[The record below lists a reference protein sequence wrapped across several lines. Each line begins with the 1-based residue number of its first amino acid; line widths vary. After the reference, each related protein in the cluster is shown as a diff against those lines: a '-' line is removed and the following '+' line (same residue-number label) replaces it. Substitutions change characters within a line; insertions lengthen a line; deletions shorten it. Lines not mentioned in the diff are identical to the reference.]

1 MLRGGLIV
9 SLCVGVSMSKRWGKL
24 LAGFVNV
31 VTAPQKPW
39 RRAHSRLR
47 TSSALIQLHEVTTSH
62 GPVVFISTHADAL
75 IVPQY
80 HATREPETIAW
91 IDAFETP
98 CIYWDI
104 GANVGEFALHAAL
117 RRGVSVLAF
126 EPSAANYAAFCR
138 NIQVNQRDEQVQAFC
153 IALNSQTRLGR
164 LNLSDSEVAGYF
176 NSFESTED
184 CFGRPLRIAFRQS
197 TIGFSIDH
205 FRRLFDLPS
214 PNYLKV
220 DVDGT
225 EEQILDG
232 GAATLANSALRSVLI
247 EMEEADTARNIRIRE
262 RLARAGFV
270 LTHRGVGQGG
280 VSNGIFIRQPT
291 FSNASA

>member
-1 MLRGGLIV
+1 
-9 SLCVGVSMSKRWGKL
+9 MSKRWGKL

-47 TSSALIQLHEVTTSH
+47 VSSALIQSHQVTTRH
-62 GPVVFISTHADAL
+62 GGLIFISTHANAL
-75 IVPQY
+75 MFPQY

-104 GANVGEFALHAAL
+104 GANVGEFALYAAL
-117 RRGVSVLAF
+117 RPDISVVAF

-138 NIQVNQRDEQVQAFC
+138 NIEVNRRDDRVQAFC
-153 IALNSQTRLGR
+153 IALSSQTQLGR

-184 CFGRPLRIAFRQS
+184 CFGRPLNIAFRQS
-197 TIGFSIDH
+197 TIGFSIDG
-205 FRRLFDLPS
+205 FREFFELAS
-214 PNYLKV
+214 PNYLKI

-232 GAATLANSALRSVLI
+232 AATTLAEPALRSVLI
-247 EMEEADTARNIRIRE
+247 EIEEADTARNIRILE
-262 RLARAGFV
+262 RLERAGFV
-270 LTHRGVGQGG
+270 LTSRGVGQGG
-280 VSNGIFIRQPT
+280 VSNGIFIRQKAFFERERLSIATPEAGG
-291 FSNASA
+291 SR